1 MVCIRK
7 ATVKDLLAMQAC
19 NLFCLPENY
28 QMKYYLYHILSWP
41 QLLYV
46 AEDYNGRIV
55 GYVLAKMEE
64 ETTDCHGHITS
75 LAVLRTHRKLGLATK
90 LMTAAQ
96 NAMEQACHSP
106 YPPFF
111 SFNRS
116 PIELSGALHYCI
128 NPHLIHP
135 LSACGCRCPRKFCHV
150 NPHLIML
157 LVPQVFGAEYVS
169 LHVRKSNRAAFN
181 LYTETLGYKIH
192 DVEAK
197 YYADGEDAYDMRK
210 QLKGKQ
216 HHHHHHNHH
225 HHHHHHHEHSGGCC
239 SGEAKGNPA
248 KAT

>member
-96 NAMEQACHSP
+96 NAMEQVQS
-106 YPPFF
+106 
-111 SFNRS
+111 
-116 PIELSGALHYCI
+116 LSTTFLHFLVLSI
-128 NPHLIHP
+128 HLIISHLVTFKRYVFSQ
-135 LSACGCRCPRKFCHV
+135 LSYHIDEV
-150 NPHLIML
+150 
-157 LVPQVFGAEYVS
+157 VS
-169 LHVRKSNRAAFN
+169 
-181 LYTETLGYKIH
+181 Y
-192 DVEAK
+192 
-197 YYADGEDAYDMRK
+197 
-210 QLKGKQ
+210 
-216 HHHHHHNHH
+216 
-225 HHHHHHHEHSGGCC
+225 
-239 SGEAKGNPA
+239 
-248 KAT
+248 

>member
-1 MVCIRK
+1 MRVGAALIVRRKERQKGKMVCIRK

-96 NAMEQACHSP
+96 NAMEQACH
-106 YPPFF
+106 
-111 SFNRS
+111 
-116 PIELSGALHYCI
+116 C
-128 NPHLIHP
+128 P
-135 LSACGCRCPRKFCHV
+135 LSFP
-150 NPHLIML
+150 L
-157 LVPQVFGAEYVS
+157 
-169 LHVRKSNRAAFN
+169 
-181 LYTETLGYKIH
+181 
-192 DVEAK
+192 
-197 YYADGEDAYDMRK
+197 DA
-210 QLKGKQ
+210 
-216 HHHHHHNHH
+216 
-225 HHHHHHHEHSGGCC
+225 
-239 SGEAKGNPA
+239 
-248 KAT
+248 T